1 MFKRIYYG
9 WIVVACSFFV
19 ISMNAIALFGFGV
32 FIKPLTEEFGW
43 ERGELSGVF
52 SIAVLI
58 GGILSV
64 VSGRLSNRVS
74 PRILMTIAG
83 LSLGTG
89 FMLTSIATELW
100 QLYFTFGLPIGITIS
115 CSVIPVNATIPRW
128 FSKRRGIAMAIP
140 AAGFSLGG
148 VVGPLLIESL
158 ISSSGLQHTF
168 LIVGILPFAITVPL
182 AQLVKRPPEE
192 VEQPLVS
199 LPETN
204 KQSEKSGPDGFSI
217 KRDVLL
223 NKWFWPFAC
232 IQFAFG
238 FSAQMI
244 IVHLTPYGIDVG
256 LEPIVAAGILSF
268 SSAIGILATIIIGP
282 LADKI
287 KPAKLQT
294 IDFTLLTISLVILIF
309 ARTTPVFYIFAF
321 VFGFARQGAG
331 LLQSLTGVEILGVKN
346 FGFYIGTFLLFGTA
360 GGMIGTP
367 VAGYIFDTSGSYTVA
382 FWMGFAVGCLSIL
395 ASGLLIR
402 HKTGK
407 I

>member
-1 MFKRIYYG
+1 MLKRINYG
-9 WIVVACSFFV
+9 WIVVAASFFV

-43 ERGELSGVF
+43 ERGELSSVF

-58 GGILSV
+58 GGIFSV
-64 VSGRLSNRVS
+64 ISGRLSNRVS

-83 LSLGTG
+83 LALGAG
-89 FMLTSIATELW
+89 LMLTSRATELW

-128 FSKRRGIAMAIP
+128 FTKRRGIAMAIP

-158 ISSSGLQHTF
+158 ISSSGWQHAF
-168 LIVGILPFAITVPL
+168 IVIGILPFAITVPL
-182 AQLVKRPPEE
+182 AQFVKRPPEDT
-192 VEQPLVS
+192 EQS
-199 LPETN
+199 
-204 KQSEKSGPDGFSI
+204 SEPALEQGNPDKKTGSDTFSI

-232 IQFAFG
+232 IQFSFG
-238 FSAQMI
+238 FSTQMI

-256 LEPIVAAGILSF
+256 LEPIIAAGILSF

-282 LADKI
+282 LADKVR
-287 KPAKLQT
+287 PAKLQT
-294 IDFTLLTISLVILIF
+294 IDFLLLTVSLVILIF
-309 ARTTPVFYIFAF
+309 AQNAPVFYIFAF

-331 LLQSLTGVEILGVKN
+331 LLQTLTGVEILGVKN
-346 FGFYIGTFLLFGTA
+346 FGFYIGTFLLFGTT
-360 GGMIGTP
+360 GGMVGTP
-367 VAGYIFDTSGSYTVA
+367 VAGFIFDATGSYTTA
-382 FWMGFAVGCLSIL
+382 FWMGVAAGGLAVFVS
-395 ASGLLIR
+395 SLLLR
-402 HKTGK
+402 HKPLK
-407 I
+407 M

>member
-1 MFKRIYYG
+1 MLKRIYYG
-9 WIVVACSFFV
+9 WIVVVISFFV

-43 ERGELSGVF
+43 ERGELSSVF

-58 GGILSV
+58 GGILSL

-74 PRILMTIAG
+74 PRIIMTIAG
-83 LSLGTG
+83 FSLGTG

-100 QLYFTFGLPIGITIS
+100 HLYFTFGIPIGITIA

-128 FSKRRGIAMAIP
+128 FTKRRGIAMAIP

-148 VVGPLLIESL
+148 VIGPLLIESL
-158 ISSSGLQHTF
+158 ISSSGWRYAFVIL
-168 LIVGILPFAITVPL
+168 GILPFAITVPL
-182 AQLVKRPPEE
+182 AQFVKRPSEDIVKSPESDSE
-192 VEQPLVS
+192 PNDS
-199 LPETN
+199 N
-204 KQSEKSGPDGFSI
+204 KKQSLEKFSI
-217 KRDVLL
+217 KKDVLL
-223 NKWFWPFAC
+223 NKWFWPFAV

-238 FSAQMI
+238 FSTQMI
-244 IVHLTPYGIDVG
+244 IVHLPPYGIDVG

-287 KPAKLQT
+287 KPAKLQI
-294 IDFTLLTISLVILIF
+294 IDFTLLTVSLIILIF
-309 ARTTPVFYIFAF
+309 ARTAPMFYLFAF

-331 LLQSLTGVEILGVKN
+331 LLQSLTGVEILGVKD
-346 FGFYIGTFLLFGTA
+346 FGFYIGTFLLFGTT
-360 GGMIGTP
+360 GGMVGTP
-367 VAGYIFDTSGSYTVA
+367 VAGFIFDATGSYTNA
-382 FWMGFAVGCLSIL
+382 FWMGVAAGCLAIFATS
-395 ASGLLIR
+395 LLLR
-402 HKTGK
+402 HKTTK

>member
-1 MFKRIYYG
+1 MLKRMSYG
-9 WIVVACSFFV
+9 WIVVAISFFV

-43 ERGELSGVF
+43 ERGELSSVF

-58 GGILSV
+58 GGILSL
-64 VSGRLSNRVS
+64 VSGRLSNRVN

-89 FMLTSIATELW
+89 FMLTSLATELW

-158 ISSSGLQHTF
+158 ISSSGWQHAF
-168 LIVGILPFAITVPL
+168 VILGILPFAITVPL
-182 AQLVKRPPEE
+182 AQFVKRPPQEI
-192 VEQPLVS
+192 EQTLEQFS
-199 LPETN
+199 KSSSTI
-204 KQSEKSGPDGFSI
+204 EKSGSDRFSI
-217 KRDVLL
+217 KKDVLL

-238 FSAQMI
+238 FSTQMI
-244 IVHLTPYGIDVG
+244 IVHIIPYGIDVG

-282 LADKI
+282 LSDKI

-294 IDFTLLTISLVILIF
+294 IDFLLLTISLVILIF
-309 ARTTPVFYIFAF
+309 ATTTPLFYTFAF

-331 LLQSLTGVEILGVKN
+331 LLQTLTGIEILGVKN

-360 GGMIGTP
+360 GGMVGTP
-367 VAGYIFDTSGSYTVA
+367 VAGFIFDATGSYTIA
-382 FWMGFAVGCLSIL
+382 FWMGVAAGGLAVFVS
-395 ASGLLIR
+395 SLLLR
-402 HKTGK
+402 HKPLK

>member
-1 MFKRIYYG
+1 MFKRVYYG
-9 WIVVACSFFV
+9 WIVVVISFFV
-19 ISMNAIALFGFGV
+19 ISMNSIALFGFGV
-32 FIKPLTEEFGW
+32 FIKPLTDTFGW
-43 ERGELSGVF
+43 ERGELSSVF

-64 VSGRLSNRVS
+64 ISGRLSNRIS

-89 FMLTSIATELW
+89 FMLTSRATELW
-100 QLYFTFGLPIGITIS
+100 QLYLTFGLPIGITLS
-115 CSVIPVNATIPRW
+115 CSIIPVNATIPRW
-128 FSKRRGIAMAIP
+128 FTRKRGIAIAIP

-158 ISSSGLQHTF
+158 ISGSGWQHAF
-168 LIVGILPFAITVPL
+168 VILGILPFAITVPL
-182 AQLVKRPPEE
+182 AQFVKRPPDDID
-192 VEQPLVS
+192 QPLES
-199 LPETN
+199 S
-204 KQSEKSGPDGFSI
+204 SEPGGPDEKPKSDAFSI
-217 KRDVLL
+217 KKDVLL

-232 IQFAFG
+232 IQFTFG
-238 FSAQMI
+238 FSTQMI

-268 SSAIGILATIIIGP
+268 SSAIGVLATIIIGP

-287 KPAKLQT
+287 RPAKLQT
-294 IDFTLLTISLVILIF
+294 IDFSLLTISLFILIF

-331 LLQSLTGVEILGVKN
+331 LLQTLTGVEILGVKN
-346 FGFYIGTFLLFGTA
+346 FGFYIGTFLLFGTT

-367 VAGYIFDTSGSYTVA
+367 VAGFIFDATGSYTTA
-382 FWMGFAVGCLSIL
+382 FWMGVAAGGLAVFVS
-395 ASGLLIR
+395 SLLLR
-402 HKTGK
+402 HKPLK

>member
-1 MFKRIYYG
+1 MLKRIYYG
-9 WIVVACSFFV
+9 WIVVAASFFV
-19 ISMNAIALFGFGV
+19 ISMNAVALFGFGV
-32 FIKPLTEEFGW
+32 FIKPLTDEFGW
-43 ERGELSGVF
+43 ERGELSSVF
-52 SIAVLI
+52 SIAVLF
-58 GGILSV
+58 GGILSLI
-64 VSGRLSNRVS
+64 SGRLSNRVS
-74 PRILMTIAG
+74 PRIFMTIAG

-89 FMLTSIATELW
+89 FMLTSMASELW
-100 QLYFTFGLPIGITIS
+100 QLYFTFGLPIGITIA

-158 ISSSGLQHTF
+158 ISNSGLQQAF

-192 VEQPLVS
+192 VEQPVASVS
-199 LPETN
+199 DTTDKP
-204 KQSEKSGPDGFSI
+204 QKSGSDGFSI
-217 KRDVLL
+217 KRDVIL

-238 FSAQMI
+238 FSTQMI

-268 SSAIGILATIIIGP
+268 SSAIGILATVIIGP
-282 LADKI
+282 LSDKI

-309 ARTTPVFYIFAF
+309 ARTAPVFYIFAF

-331 LLQSLTGVEILGVKN
+331 LLQSLTGIEILGVKN
-346 FGFYIGTFLLFGTA
+346 FGFYIGTFILFGTA
-360 GGMIGTP
+360 GGMVGTP
-367 VAGYIFDTSGSYTVA
+367 VAGFIFDATGTYTAA
-382 FWMGFAVGCLSIL
+382 FWMGVAAAGLAVFVS
-395 ASGLLIR
+395 SLLLR
-402 HKTGK
+402 HKVSK
-407 I
+407 M

>member
-1 MFKRIYYG
+1 MLKRIYYG
-9 WIVVACSFFV
+9 WIVVAISFFV

-43 ERGELSGVF
+43 ERGELSSVF

-58 GGILSV
+58 GGILSL

-89 FMLTSIATELW
+89 FMLTSRVTELW
-100 QLYFTFGLPIGITIS
+100 QLYLTFGIPIGITIS
-115 CSVIPVNATIPRW
+115 CSVIPINATIPRW
-128 FSKRRGIAMAIP
+128 FSKRRGVAMAVP

-158 ISSSGLQHTF
+158 ISGSDWQHAF
-168 LIVGILPFAITVPL
+168 LILGILPFAITVPL
-182 AQLVKRPPEE
+182 AQFVKRPFEDT
-192 VEQPLVS
+192 EQP
-199 LPETN
+199 PDPI
-204 KQSEKSGPDGFSI
+204 SEPGSPGEKPKSDTFSI
-217 KRDVLL
+217 KKDVLL

-232 IQFAFG
+232 IQFTFG
-238 FSAQMI
+238 FSTQMI

-256 LEPIVAAGILSF
+256 LESMVAAGILSF

-294 IDFTLLTISLVILIF
+294 IDFVLLTISLLILIY
-309 ARTTPVFYIFAF
+309 ARTAPMFYIFAF

-346 FGFYIGTFLLFGTA
+346 FGFYIGTFLLFGTT
-360 GGMIGTP
+360 GGMVGTP
-367 VAGYIFDTSGSYTVA
+367 VAGFIFDATGSYTTA
-382 FWMGFAVGCLSIL
+382 FWMGVAAGGLAVFVS
-395 ASGLLIR
+395 SLLLR
-402 HKTGK
+402 HKPLK

>member
-1 MFKRIYYG
+1 MLKRIYYG
-9 WIVVACSFFV
+9 WIVVVISFFV

-32 FIKPLTEEFGW
+32 FIKPLTDQFGW
-43 ERGELSGVF
+43 ERGELSSVF

-74 PRILMTIAG
+74 PRIFMTIAG

-100 QLYFTFGLPIGITIS
+100 QLYLSFGVPIGITIA

-158 ISSSGLQHTF
+158 ISSSGWQHTF
-168 LIVGILPFAITVPL
+168 IILGILPFAITVPL
-182 AQLVKRPPEE
+182 AQFVKRPPEE
-192 VEQPLVS
+192 TELPVKSVSEKNDQP
-199 LPETN
+199 
-204 KQSEKSGPDGFSI
+204 EKSGSDGFSI
-217 KRDVLL
+217 KKDVLL

-238 FSAQMI
+238 FSTQMI

-268 SSAIGILATIIIGP
+268 SSAIGILATVIIGP

-294 IDFTLLTISLVILIF
+294 IDFTLLTISLIILIF
-309 ARTTPVFYIFAF
+309 ARTAPVFYVFAF

-346 FGFYIGTFLLFGTA
+346 FGFYIGTFLLFGTT
-360 GGMIGTP
+360 GGMVGTP
-367 VAGYIFDTSGSYTVA
+367 VAGFIFDATGRYTTA
-382 FWMGFAVGCLSIL
+382 FWMGVAAGCLAIFTTS
-395 ASGLLIR
+395 LLLR
-402 HKTGK
+402 HKTPK